1 MKRILLAAAL
11 ATAFAANAQSP
22 GPGDIPK
29 PKCDNKP
36 EYPGRLAMG
45 SDSRRKTFD
54 RDVKTYKDC
63 MMAYIEDRKTAIK
76 ANDAAA
82 NAAVDEYNGLMK
94 KIQEEQA
101 AAK

>member
-1 MKRILLAAAL
+1 MKRIALAAAL
-11 ATAFAANAQSP
+11 LAGASYAYAQSP
-22 GPGDIPK
+22 GDVPK
-29 PKCDNKP
+29 PKCENKP
-36 EYPGRLAMG
+36 EYPGRLAMT

-54 RDVKTYKDC
+54 RDVKAYKEC

-94 KIQEEQA
+94 KITEEQNA
-101 AAK
+101 ARQ